1 MGKKNNNDGNENEFN
16 HFDFGLMKNSSL
28 SIRNAL
34 FDISQIVNESGLN
47 LSTAIKLLNI

>member
-1 MGKKNNNDGNENEFN
+1 MLKQGERKKNNNDRNENEFN

-34 FDISQIVNESGLN
+34 FDISPNC
-47 LSTAIKLLNI
+47 K